1 MSEKISIRG
10 VQFDDV
16 NLEEALAIVDGFIAG
31 EKKGV
36 VHTPNS
42 EIVQLCVEQPSYY
55 DLINAADL
63 IIPDGSGVILASK
76 ILKTPLAKGKVAG
89 VDLAEKTLCLAAG
102 KGYKVFFLGG
112 KPGVAELAAEK
123 MSEKYPGLMIA
134 GVHDGYFEKTGAES
148 DAVAAAVNESG
159 AQILFVC
166 LGVPVQEEWMR
177 ANRDRLQVNVM
188 MGLGGSLDVFAGT
201 AKRAPKIFIKL
212 GLEWF
217 YRLLKQPSRIGR
229 MMKLPR
235 FLIGTMFS
243 KKTKSKEPVQ

>member
-1 MSEKISIRG
+1 MGEKISIRG

-16 NLEEALAIVDGFIAG
+16 NLEEALAIVDGFMTN
-31 EKKGV
+31 ECKGV

-42 EIVQLCVEQPSYY
+42 EIVQLCIEQPAYY

-63 IIPDGSGVILASK
+63 IIPDGSGVVLASK

-89 VDLAEKTLCLAAG
+89 VDLAENTLSLAAK

-112 KPGVAELAAEK
+112 KPGVAERAAER
-123 MSEKYPGLMIA
+123 MTEKYPGLMIA

-148 DAVAAAVNESG
+148 EAVVASINEAD

-177 ANRDRLQVNVM
+177 ANRDQLQVNVM

-235 FLIGTMFS
+235 FLLGTVFS
-243 KKTKSKEPVQ
+243 KKQRKREPAE